1 MKMFVNPSPGISL
14 LSFPSVSAYMLRELT
29 RPEVRDEILAL
40 SNGQYGIDFAKKPKE
55 EEPQASFRKLN
66 VS

>member
-1 MKMFVNPSPGISL
+1 
-14 LSFPSVSAYMLRELT
+14 MLRELK

-40 SNGQYGIDFAKKPKE
+40 SSDQYGIDFSKKPKE
-55 EEPQASFRKLN
+55 QEPQASFRKLN

>member
-1 MKMFVNPSPGISL
+1 MQREMK
-14 LSFPSVSAYMLRELT
+14 

-40 SNGQYGIDFAKKPKE
+40 SSGKYGIDFTKKPKE
-55 EEPQASFRKLN
+55 AEPQASFRKLN